1 MNRDRSGFHGAVRGF
16 VDEPALDPVASEFMR
31 HDQTRRTRSDDQ
43 HLSSFRHVDASTL
56 PTDNCGGGNR
66 VPIYR
71 PGQSKFEWSG
81 ANEMRVFVA
90 GATGALGSRLL
101 PLLISAGH
109 SVVGLTRTA
118 GKVDSIRRVGAEAAV
133 ADALNRAATV
143 EAIAR
148 AQPEVIV
155 HEMTSLGAAS
165 DLRRFDRSFAATNRL
180 RTDGLQNLLAGARQ
194 AGTRRVVAQSFCGWP
209 YARTGGPVKSEDDPL
224 DPDPPGELRRTLDAI
239 RYLENTVTTSSEIDG
254 IVLRYGAFYGPDTGL
269 LAAPMI
275 DQLRRR
281 RAPLIGDAS
290 AWWSLLHIDD
300 AAAATAF
307 AIERAAPGI
316 YNIADDDPAP
326 VREWLGALASVL
338 GAKPPR
344 RIPRWLARIAAG
356 AHIVAIMTEAR
367 AGSNEKA
374 KRELAWQ
381 PARPSWRQGFA
392 EALAQRQ

>member
-1 MNRDRSGFHGAVRGF
+1 
-16 VDEPALDPVASEFMR
+16 
-31 HDQTRRTRSDDQ
+31 
-43 HLSSFRHVDASTL
+43 
-56 PTDNCGGGNR
+56 
-66 VPIYR
+66 
-71 PGQSKFEWSG
+71 
-81 ANEMRVFVA
+81 MRVFVA
-90 GATGALGSRLL
+90 GATGAVGSRLL
-101 PLLISAGH
+101 PLLVSRGH

-148 AQPEVIV
+148 AKPDVIV
-155 HEMTSLGAAS
+155 HEMTALGAANY
-165 DLRRFDRSFAATNRL
+165 LRRFEGSFAGTNRL
-180 RTDGLQNLLAGARQ
+180 RTEGLQNLLAGARQ

-224 DPDPPGELRRTLDAI
+224 DPDPPPELRRTLDAI
-239 RYLENTVTTSSEIDG
+239 RYLESTVTTSSEIDG
-254 IVLRYGAFYGPDTGL
+254 IVLRYGAFYGPGTGL

-290 AWWSLLHIDD
+290 AWWSLLDIDD
-300 AAAATAF
+300 AAAATAL

-326 VREWLGALASVL
+326 VREWLPALASVL

-344 RIPRWLARIAAG
+344 SIRRWLARIAAG
-356 AHIVAIMTEAR
+356 AHIVAMMTEAR
-367 AGSNEKA
+367 AGSNAKA